1 MNFWDIYENLC
12 FKFGKKPNPVGKEL
26 GISSGTISQWKS
38 GSIPSGEKLI
48 QIAEYFN
55 VSVDYLLGREDNYM
69 ESYNNT
75 DSHLD
80 EMSATLLD
88 DFTLGRWWGNDPIQK
103 AQAEIDIMG
112 EQDSASALFAECKW
126 RNENVDLDVLET
138 LIRRSKLF
146 RYTKVHYYLFSKSG
160 FTKGCMEKAE
170 EMGNVTLV
178 SYVDIL
184 NSMK

>member
-69 ESYNNT
+69 KSYNNT

-88 DFTLGRWWGNDPIQK
+88 DFSK
-103 AQAEIDIMG
+103 
-112 EQDSASALFAECKW
+112 
-126 RNENVDLDVLET
+126 LET
-138 LIRRSKLF
+138 A
-146 RYTKVHYYLFSKSG
+146 
-160 FTKGCMEKAE
+160 EKARVIV
-170 EMGNVTLV
+170 MI
-178 SYVDIL
+178 DD
-184 NSMK
+184 MKKAKENK